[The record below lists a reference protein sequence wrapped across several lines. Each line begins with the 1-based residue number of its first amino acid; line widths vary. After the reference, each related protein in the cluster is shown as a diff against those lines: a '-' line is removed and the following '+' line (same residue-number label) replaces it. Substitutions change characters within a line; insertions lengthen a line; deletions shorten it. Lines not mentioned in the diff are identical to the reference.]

1 MADGD
6 DPVPSD
12 AFGPPGSRY
21 AAVSRRAFLA
31 RAASIGAGAAAL
43 AACGRDDAAVFSQ
56 AGSTT
61 TAPGGLD
68 DDLHVT
74 AVDHHLDPASSASS
88 TTSTAPATTTTAAS
102 GDAVHG
108 ELVTRFTY
116 AVRSS
121 GGRVNNPYVAVW
133 VEDADGRLVDTIAL
147 WYLQSQKGNRWL
159 PELRRWYP
167 ASSSTR
173 SQVVSAATRAP
184 GSYSV
189 TWDCTDTSGQAVP
202 AGPYSL
208 CIEAAREHG
217 PYSLIRQS
225 ITLGGQPFTVD
236 LPANGELS
244 DASATF
250 TPH

>member
-1 MADGD
+1 M
-6 DPVPSD
+6 
-12 AFGPPGSRY
+12 
-21 AAVSRRAFLA
+21 
-31 RAASIGAGAAAL
+31 
-43 AACGRDDAAVFSQ
+43 
-56 AGSTT
+56 
-61 TAPGGLD
+61 
-68 DDLHVT
+68 
-74 AVDHHLDPASSASS
+74 
-88 TTSTAPATTTTAAS
+88 
-102 GDAVHG
+102 HG

-116 AVRSS
+116 AVRSG

-133 VEDADGRLVDTIAL
+133 VEDAAGKLVDTIAL

-167 ASSSTR
+167 ASASTR
-173 SQVVSAATRAP
+173 SQVVSSATRAP

-189 TWDCTDTSGQAVP
+189 TWDCTDAQGAAVA

-225 ITLGGQPFTVD
+225 ITLGTQPFTVD

-250 TPH
+250 TPR